1 MLQLTRIR
9 VNLTID
15 PRFERKEPPG
25 GIMQSL
31 TRRPALSGLAL
42 IRSIASIF
50 AAPLL
55 FASVAAIAVQ
65 STPALAA
72 DGPQT
77 DDEKAFYAIGAGTAR
92 QLKSLL
98 PLSDRELDMYLQGAR
113 DTVAGNALALEPES
127 AQPLIKSMVERKQA
141 AALAP
146 AIAAGEAFVAE
157 KAKTPGAKVSESGLV
172 YIETQAGT
180 GATPRASDR
189 VRAHY
194 HGTMID
200 GTVFD
205 SSVERNQPFD
215 FSLSGVISCWTEGI
229 AMMKVGTKA
238 TLICP
243 PKIAYGFQR
252 KGSIPAASTL
262 IFDVE
267 LLEVLP
273 GK

>member
-1 MLQLTRIR
+1 
-9 VNLTID
+9 
-15 PRFERKEPPG
+15 
-25 GIMQSL
+25 MQSL

-215 FSLSGVISCWTEGI
+215 FSLSGVISRWN
-229 AMMKVGTKA
+229 
-238 TLICP
+238 P
-243 PKIAYGFQR
+243 
-252 KGSIPAASTL
+252 
-262 IFDVE
+262 
-267 LLEVLP
+267 
-273 GK
+273 